1 MIHLV
6 ISVVDGSKWR
16 TACDQH
22 IPIYTANRADENNK
36 VVWGLGAF
44 IHYERSGA
52 PMCEACSEV
61 PEVQIEL
68 LKRVKL

>member
-6 ISVVDGSKWR
+6 ISVADGNKWR
-16 TACDQH
+16 TAC
-22 IPIYTANRADENNK
+22 NK
-36 VVWGLGAF
+36 KLYMYDKINEDKIVWNLGTF
-44 IHYERSGA
+44 VHYERSGA
-52 PMCEACSEV
+52 LMCKDCSEV